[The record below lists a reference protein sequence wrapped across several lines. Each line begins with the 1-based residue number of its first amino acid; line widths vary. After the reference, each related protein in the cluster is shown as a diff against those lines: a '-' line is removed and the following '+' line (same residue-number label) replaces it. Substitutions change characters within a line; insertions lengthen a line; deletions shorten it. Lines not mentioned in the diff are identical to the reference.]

1 MKVCYFSVRELAI
14 LFWLWLACV
23 ENKTY
28 AVQDL
33 SHSACRS
40 LKFFPPR
47 DGQYLE
53 GHVFMNFTVDK
64 YSTPCEQRCVMDRKC
79 VSINIGQIVKDE
91 TICELSDSDHN
102 QHSGDVKSRPKWT
115 YRFTENPC
123 NSAPCHNSGKCFV
136 GYTEKKYACQCLP
149 GFTGEHCEHC
159 EKAGAL
165 NSSSI
170 LDNLDGKYLNKLN
183 CFLAPVLQS
192 PSRSR
197 FMRCWRAKTDGWA
210 ASTFHSNC
218 DGKGPTVTIIKVGSF
233 IFGGY
238 TDQSWSSSNGFAL
251 SKKSF
256 IYSLHDSI
264 NGYAP
269 VKREVKSRKQ
279 NKAIYRLSS
288 YGPTFGDGYDIHISN
303 NADSN
308 RNSHTNCG
316 KTYPLP
322 PGYPLDPP
330 SPCTFYAGGD
340 SNKFTPTDIEV
351 FYETIL

>member
-1 MKVCYFSVRELAI
+1 MEVCYFSVRELAI

-28 AVQDL
+28 AVQ
-33 SHSACRS
+33 
-40 LKFFPPR
+40 
-47 DGQYLE
+47 
-53 GHVFMNFTVDK
+53 
-64 YSTPCEQRCVMDRKC
+64 
-79 VSINIGQIVKDE
+79 
-91 TICELSDSDHN
+91 
-102 QHSGDVKSRPKWT
+102 
-115 YRFTENPC
+115 
-123 NSAPCHNSGKCFV
+123 
-136 GYTEKKYACQCLP
+136 
-149 GFTGEHCEHC
+149 
-159 EKAGAL
+159 AGAL